1 WRLRGRER
9 RTSGLEAG
17 GLAVFA
23 ARLGRCGRKADLVG
37 IGFRNDEPL
46 EPLGMPTDDAESD
59 RTAVVLNVQSEARK
73 PDFPKNASMI
83 SDVLSKVRMSPDQAC
98 RSCQIPDSPGR

>member
-1 WRLRGRER
+1 
-9 RTSGLEAG
+9 G
-17 GLAVFA
+17 GEVGVF
-23 ARLGRCGRKADLVG
+23 RVFVGKLVPCGGKADLVG
-37 IGFRNDEPL
+37 FGVLNDEPL